1 MRKKNHSA
9 SIFKKEFSRVQRKFS
24 TGFRI
29 GRDIVGIRYWQ
40 ITLER
45 DSSNRFEL
53 NPHCDIPKKNPYQ
66 LPELLHPGLLEFSWS
81 SKEKK
86 KRGIL
91 YQIWRLSL
99 LLWLLTYRA
108 MPYFQQL
115 KNSTRCEKM
124 GLASSSRSANLII
137 ILTFQR
143 ILWLLLKINIHEC
156 VDNRIVDLQR
166 IFHPH
171 FITFNKRWRDRVVVK
186 ISRQQRWQ
194 TANAAAFLWF
204 PW

>member
-9 SIFKKEFSRVQRKFS
+9 SIFKE
-24 TGFRI
+24 
-29 GRDIVGIRYWQ
+29 GILQ
-40 ITLER
+40 
-45 DSSNRFEL
+45 
-53 NPHCDIPKKNPYQ
+53 
-66 LPELLHPGLLEFSWS
+66 S
-81 SKEKK
+81 SKKVFYRIQNRKRYRWNSILANYIREIAAIGLNSIRIVTYRRKIHISCRNFCILDFWNSHDHRKKKK
-86 KRGIL
+86 KRNS
-91 YQIWRLSL
+91 LSD
-99 LLWLLTYRA
+99 LTTIATTLAINVPRA

-171 FITFNKRWRDRVVVK
+171 FITFNKR
-186 ISRQQRWQ
+186 
-194 TANAAAFLWF
+194 
-204 PW
+204 